1 MERMRM
7 RFGRAVLAAAV
18 LATVS
23 AVVPVPSAGAA
34 PACAPVLV
42 LGARGSG
49 EPQVGSAADAG
60 SGLGQQTFDATRL
73 LRQRMPAASVEA
85 VQYPASSMG
94 VLAANSSA
102 YFGGLEQG
110 VTWTRE
116 RIERSGA
123 ECPQQRIV
131 LMGYSQGAMVMHRVV
146 QDLVAAGDTA
156 ALSRIDGAVLMGDG
170 DRDASDGTR
179 AWGSARKGTGL
190 ARQFP
195 SLSGARPTALPRGVA
210 RRVQSV
216 CDRGDTV
223 CDATGASG
231 PARTP
236 GDVHTSHYKASK
248 PVRGAVDVVVR
259 SVRSSLRTAG

>member
-1 MERMRM
+1 MRM
-7 RFGRAVLAAAV
+7 RFGRVVLVASVMAAV
-18 LATVS
+18 S
-23 AVVPVPSAGAA
+23 AIVPAPTAGAA

-49 EPQVGSAADAG
+49 EPQSGSASDAG
-60 SGLGQQTFDATRL
+60 SGLGQKTYDAAVL
-73 LRQRMPAASVEA
+73 LRQRIPGASVES
-85 VQYPASSMG
+85 VQYPAASMA
-94 VLAANSSA
+94 VLAADTSA

-110 VTWTRE
+110 VSWTRE
-116 RIERSGA
+116 RIARSGT
-123 ECPQQRIV
+123 ECPGQRIV

-170 DRDASDGTR
+170 DRDASDGIR

-195 SLSGARPTALPRGVA
+195 SLSGARSTALPRSVA

-236 GDVHTSHYKASK
+236 GDVHTRHYTATK

-259 SVRSSLRTAG
+259 NARASLRSAR